1 MPFRSLRAR
10 GVPCPCLLTV
20 VVALC
25 LCPFPVVAQD
35 TIPTGVRVGLTYD
48 PSTRPGVF
56 VTAVAGELGDS
67 VRAILARDLDFSD
80 RLTVVSAD
88 AGSPPSGRFNYE
100 LYTKLGAS
108 AIVQASVTRQGS
120 LHVAVHDVAAKRVLN
135 VADFAFNGA
144 APLSPGWR
152 MAVHRASDE
161 VERWITSTRG
171 IAATRIAFVRDQ
183 RLWLV
188 DSDGANLTP
197 VGVGGIA
204 LSPAWHPTARYLAY
218 ASMADDGTHIV
229 VRDLQTGQSRRMPRL
244 GGSNITPVFSPD
256 GGTLVYSAGDD
267 GTDLYAVSAF
277 GGGDAP
283 RRVTFG
289 RGSPTSSPT
298 FSPDGRKLAYISGRL
313 GHPEVYIT
321 DADGTNAE
329 LLTEAPSGDRPYRS
343 FPDWS
348 PDGRTVAFT
357 SQEGPNYQ
365 VMVISMR
372 DRRIKQLT
380 GDARNEDPSW
390 APDSRHVVFTSTRS
404 GAKQLWVLDT
414 ESGRTRQLTRGAG
427 VARMAAW
434 SPRLEQP

>member
-1 MPFRSLRAR
+1 MVA
-10 GVPCPCLLTV
+10 
-20 VVALC
+20 ALC
-25 LCPFPVVAQD
+25 LCPFPSVAQD
-35 TIPTGVRVGLTYD
+35 TIPAGVRVGLTYD

-56 VTAVAGELGDS
+56 VTAVAGEHGDS
-67 VRAILARDLDFSD
+67 VRAILARDLDFGD
-80 RLTVVSAD
+80 RLTVISAD
-88 AGSPPSGRFNYE
+88 AGAPPSGRINYE
-100 LYTKLGAS
+100 LYSKLGAS
-108 AIVQASVTRQGS
+108 ALVQASVTRQGS
-120 LHVAVHDVAAKRVLN
+120 LHIAVHDVAAKRVLN

-144 APLSPGWR
+144 SPLSSGWR

-171 IAATRIAFVRDQ
+171 IAATRIVFVRDQ
-183 RLWLV
+183 RLWFV

-218 ASMADDGTHIV
+218 ASMADDGTHIN
-229 VRDLQTGQSRRMPRL
+229 VRELANGQTRRIPSQ
-244 GGSNITPVFSPD
+244 GGSNITPAFSPD
-256 GGTLVYSAGDD
+256 GSTLVFSAGSD
-267 GTDLYAVSAF
+267 GTDLFAVAPF
-277 GGGDAP
+277 GGEAS

-289 RGSPTSSPT
+289 RGTPTSSPT
-298 FSPDGRKLAYISGRL
+298 FSPDGRKIAYISGRP

-329 LLTEAPSGDRPYRS
+329 LLTESPSGDRPYRAS
-343 FPDWS
+343 PDWS
-348 PDGRTVAFT
+348 PDGRSVAFT
-357 SQEGPNYQ
+357 SQEGPNLQ

-372 DRRIKQLT
+372 DRKIRQLT

-390 APDSRHVVFTSTRS
+390 APDGRHVVFTSTRS

-434 SPRLEQP
+434 SPRMEQP